1 MLFPLNPPITKE
13 KIQEAERTLIKYRN
27 AKASLE
33 ARLIDN
39 EEWYRLRRADPLLR
53 KDPEEINATSAWL
66 LNSIAGKHADAMDN
80 YPEPFLLP
88 REESDQPD
96 ADALSAILPVILEQ
110 NDYEEVYSDVWWT
123 KLKGGTG
130 ITGVFWNPSRMGG
143 MGDIDIRPIDPLS
156 IYWEPGIKNIQY
168 SKNIFHIESVDNET
182 LLEAWPFL
190 EGKLKG
196 GLITETNYR
205 NTRHETGDR
214 SVVVDWYYKKRVNG
228 RDIVHF
234 VKFVSGEL
242 LYASENDERY
252 FERGYYDHGQ
262 YPFVFDVQFQEA
274 DSPAGFGFIDVCKQ
288 PQMYIDKLNSVI
300 LKSAL
305 MSARPRFF
313 IRSDGSINE
322 EEYADWNNDFV
333 HYQGGSAPTD
343 SLRQIEMRPVSSALI
358 AILNGKIDEL
368 KETSGNRDFSQGS
381 SASGVTA
388 AGAIMALQSAGDKLS
403 RDALKSSYRAF
414 TRICHLI
421 IELIRQFYTEPRC
434 FRVMGA
440 ENGQKYVYFCNAR
453 IRAKGEDAER
463 FYSAPVFDIK
473 IRPQRSSPMAML
485 QRNELAKEFY
495 ALGFFKPENAEQA
508 LACIEMMEFEG
519 KTQLIERIR
528 RGLTYD
534 KKIKALYEAAMKNKN
549 PEGTQAN

>member
-1 MLFPLNPPITKE
+1 MLFPLNPMITKE

-88 REESDQPD
+88 REEGDQPD
-96 ADALSAILPVILEQ
+96 AEALSAILPVILEQ

-143 MGDIDIRPIDPLS
+143 MGDIDIRPIDPLC

-196 GLITETNYR
+196 GLLTETNYR

-262 YPFVFDVQFQEA
+262 YPFVFDVQFREA

-534 KKIKALYEAAMKNKN
+534 KKIKALYEAAVKNKN

>member
-1 MLFPLNPPITKE
+1 MHTLTDFAVTKE
-13 KIQEAERTLIKYRN
+13 KIEEAERTLIKYRS
-27 AKASLE
+27 AKAPLE

-39 EEWYRLRRADPLLR
+39 EEWYRLRRSDPMLR
-53 KDPEEINATSAWL
+53 KNPDEISSTSAWL

-96 ADALSAILPVILEQ
+96 AEALSAILPVILEQ
-110 NDYEEVYSDVWWT
+110 NEYEEVYSDVWWT

-143 MGDIDIRPIDPLS
+143 MGDIDIRPVDPMCL
-156 IYWEPGIKNIQY
+156 YWEPGIKNIQY
-168 SKNIFHIESVDNET
+168 SKNLFHIESVDNET
-182 LLEAWPFL
+182 LIEAWPFL
-190 EGKLKG
+190 EGKLNG
-196 GLITETNYR
+196 GLIKETVYR
-205 NTRHETGDR
+205 NSLRETGDR

-234 VKFVSGEL
+234 VKFVCGQL

-252 FERGYYDHGQ
+252 VERGYYDHGQ

-288 PQMYIDKLNSVI
+288 PQMYIDKLNNVI

-313 IRSDGSINE
+313 IRSDGAINE

-343 SLRQIEMRPVSSALI
+343 SIRQIEMRPVSSALI
-358 AILNGKIDEL
+358 AILNGKIEEL
-368 KETSGNRDFSQGS
+368 KQTSGNRDFSQGAS
-381 SASGVTA
+381 SSGVTA
-388 AGAIMALQSAGDKLS
+388 ASAIMALQSAGDKLS

-440 ENGQKYVYFCNAR
+440 ENGQKYIRFCNAR
-453 IRAKGEDAER
+453 IRAKNEDADR
-463 FYSAPVFDIK
+463 FFSAPVFDIK
-473 IRPQRSSPMAML
+473 IRPQRSSPMHML

-495 ALGFFKPENAEQA
+495 ALGFFNPENAEQA
-508 LACIEMMEFEG
+508 LTCIEMMEFEG
-519 KTQLIERIR
+519 KAQLIERIR
-528 RGLTYD
+528 KGQTYD
-534 KKIKALYEAAMKNKN
+534 KKIKVLYEIIQKQREN
-549 PEGTQAN
+549 Q

>member
-1 MLFPLNPPITKE
+1 MFPMNPTITKE
-13 KIQEAERTLIKYRN
+13 SIVKAERTLIKYRN

-39 EEWYRLRRADPLLR
+39 EEWYRLKRTDPALH
-53 KDPEEINATSAWL
+53 KNPEEISATSAWL

-80 YPEPFLLP
+80 YPEPYLLA
-88 REESDQPD
+88 REEGDQPD
-96 ADALSAILPVILEQ
+96 AEALSAILPVILEQ
-110 NDYEEVYSDVWWT
+110 NNYEEVYSDVWWT

-130 ITGVFWNPSRMGG
+130 ITGVFWNPSRLGG
-143 MGDIDIRPIDPLS
+143 MGDIDIRPVDPLCM
-156 IYWEPGIKNIQY
+156 YWEPGIRNIQY
-168 SKNIFHIESVDNET
+168 SRNVFHIESVDNET
-182 LLEAWPFL
+182 LIEAWPFL
-190 EGKLKG
+190 EGRLNG
-196 GLITETNYR
+196 GMISETNYK
-205 NTRHETGDR
+205 NTMKDAGDR

-228 RDIVHF
+228 RDVVHF
-234 VKFVSGEL
+234 VKFVCGEL

-274 DSPAGFGFIDVCKQ
+274 DSPAGFGFVDVCKQ
-288 PQMYIDKLNSVI
+288 PQMYIDRLNNVI

-313 IRSDGSINE
+313 IRSDGAINE

-343 SLRQIEMRPVSSALI
+343 SIRQIEMRPVSSALI

-368 KETSGNRDFSQGS
+368 KETSGNRDFSQGA

-388 AGAIMALQSAGDKLS
+388 ASAIMALQSAGDKLS

-434 FRVMGA
+434 FRIMGA
-440 ENGQKYVYFCNAR
+440 ESGMKYIRFCNAR
-453 IRAKGEDAER
+453 IRFRSEGGDS

-473 IRPQRSSPMAML
+473 IRPQRSSPMHML
-485 QRNELAKEFY
+485 QRNELVKEFY
-495 ALGFFKPENAEQA
+495 ALGFFNPENAEQA
-508 LACIEMMEFEG
+508 LTCIEMMEFEG
-519 KTQLIERIR
+519 KPRLIERIR
-528 RGLTYD
+528 RGQTYD
-534 KKIKALYEAAMKNKN
+534 KKIRALYEAAKARDN
-549 PEGTQAN
+549 G

>member
-1 MLFPLNPPITKE
+1 MPYPTHPVITKE
-13 KIQEAERTLIKYRN
+13 SILEAERTLMKYRA

-33 ARLIDN
+33 ARLVDN
-39 EEWYRLRRADPLLR
+39 EEWYRLRRSDPALR
-53 KDPEEINATSAWL
+53 KNPDDISSTSAWL

-88 REESDQPD
+88 REEGDQAD
-96 ADALSAILPVILEQ
+96 AEALSAILPVILEQ
-110 NDYEEVYSDVWWT
+110 NEYEEVYSDVWWT

-143 MGDIDIRPIDPLS
+143 MGDIDIRPIDPMCL
-156 IYWEPGIKNIQY
+156 YWEPGIKNIQY
-168 SKNIFHIESVDNET
+168 SKHLFHTESVDNET
-182 LLEAWPFL
+182 LIEAWPFL
-190 EGKLKG
+190 EGKLNG
-196 GLITETNYR
+196 GMITETNYR
-205 NTRHETGDR
+205 NTRKETADR

-234 VKFVSGEL
+234 VKFVCGQL

-252 FERGYYDHGQ
+252 SERGYYDHGQ

-288 PQMYIDKLNSVI
+288 PQMYIDKLNNVI
-300 LKSAL
+300 LKNAL

-313 IRSDGSINE
+313 IRSDGAINE

-343 SLRQIEMRPVSSALI
+343 SIRQIEMRPVSSALI

-368 KETSGNRDFSQGS
+368 KQTSGNRDFSQGA

-388 AGAIMALQSAGDKLS
+388 ASAIMALQSAGDKLS

-440 ENGQKYVYFCNAR
+440 ENGQKYIRFCNAR
-453 IRAKGEDAER
+453 IRAKGEDADR
-463 FYSAPVFDIK
+463 FFSVPVFDIK
-473 IRPQRSSPMAML
+473 IRPQRSSPMHML

-495 ALGFFKPENAEQA
+495 ALGFFNPENAEQA
-508 LACIEMMEFEG
+508 LTCIEMMEFEG
-519 KTQLIERIR
+519 KAQLVERIR
-528 RGLTYD
+528 KGQTYD
-534 KKIKALYEAAMKNKN
+534 KKIKALYEVIQKQKEN
-549 PEGTQAN
+549 Q

>member
-1 MLFPLNPPITKE
+1 MFSMNPTITKE
-13 KIQEAERTLIKYRN
+13 KILEAERTLIKYRN

-39 EEWYRLRRADPLLR
+39 EEWYRLRRGDSALH
-53 KDPEEINATSAWL
+53 KNPEEISATSAWL

-80 YPEPFLLP
+80 YPEPCLLP
-88 REESDQPD
+88 REEGDQPD
-96 ADALSAILPVILEQ
+96 AEALSAILPVILEQ
-110 NDYEEVYSDVWWT
+110 NEYEEVYSDVWWT

-130 ITGVFWNPSRMGG
+130 ITGVFWNPSRLGG
-143 MGDIDIRPIDPLS
+143 MGDIDIRPIDPLCL
-156 IYWEPGIKNIQY
+156 YWEPGIRNIQY
-168 SKNIFHIESVDNET
+168 SKNVFHIESVDNET

-190 EGKLKG
+190 EGKLTG

-205 NTRHETGDR
+205 NTLKDTGDR

-228 RDIVHF
+228 RDVVHF

-288 PQMYIDKLNSVI
+288 PQMYIDKLNNVI

-313 IRSDGSINE
+313 IRSDGAINE

-343 SLRQIEMRPVSSALI
+343 SIRQIEMRPVSGALI
-358 AILNGKIDEL
+358 AILNEKIDEL
-368 KETSGNRDFSQGS
+368 KETSGNRDFSQGA
-381 SASGVTA
+381 SAGGVTA

-440 ENGQKYVYFCNAR
+440 EHGMKYIRFCNAR
-453 IRAKGEDAER
+453 IRFKGDGAER

-473 IRPQRSSPMAML
+473 VRPQRSSPMHML

-495 ALGFFKPENAEQA
+495 ALGFFNPENAEQA
-508 LACIEMMEFEG
+508 LNCIEMMEFEG
-519 KTQLIERIR
+519 KPQLIERIR
-528 RGLTYD
+528 RGQTYD
-534 KKIKALYEAAMKNKN
+534 KKIKALYGAAKG
-549 PEGTQAN
+549 EG

>member
-1 MLFPLNPPITKE
+1 MFPMKSTITKE
-13 KIQEAERTLIKYRN
+13 SILNAERTLIKYRN

-39 EEWYRLRRADPLLR
+39 EEWYRLRRGDSALY
-53 KDPEEINATSAWL
+53 KNPEEISTTSAWL

-88 REESDQPD
+88 REENDQPD
-96 ADALSAILPVILEQ
+96 AEALSVILPVILEQ

-130 ITGVFWNPSRMGG
+130 ITGVFWNPSRLGG
-143 MGDIDIRPIDPLS
+143 MGDVDIRPIDPLC
-156 IYWEPGIKNIQY
+156 IYWEPGVKNIQY
-168 SKNIFHIESVDNET
+168 SKNVFHIESVDNET
-182 LLEAWPFL
+182 LVEAWPFL
-190 EGKLKG
+190 DGKLTG
-196 GLITETNYR
+196 GMITETNYK
-205 NTRHETGDR
+205 NTRKEPGDR

-228 RDIVHF
+228 RDVVHF
-234 VKFVSGEL
+234 VKFVCGEL

-252 FERGYYDHGQ
+252 FESGYYDHGQ

-288 PQMYIDKLNSVI
+288 PQMYIDKLNNVI

-313 IRSDGSINE
+313 IRSDGAINE

-343 SLRQIEMRPVSSALI
+343 SIRQIEMRPVSGALI

-368 KETSGNRDFSQGS
+368 KQTSGNRDFSQGA

-388 AGAIMALQSAGDKLS
+388 ASAIMALQSAGDKLS

-434 FRVMGA
+434 FRVIGA
-440 ENGQKYVYFCNAR
+440 ENGMKYIRFCNAR
-453 IRAKGEDAER
+453 IRQKTDNTDR

-473 IRPQRSSPMAML
+473 IRPQRSSPMHML

-508 LACIEMMEFEG
+508 LTCIEMMEFDG
-519 KTQLIERIR
+519 KPQLIDRIR
-528 RGLTYD
+528 RGQTYD
-534 KKIKALYEAAMKNKN
+534 KKIKTLYEQAKMNKDV
-549 PEGTQAN
+549 

>member
-1 MLFPLNPPITKE
+1 MFPMNPTITKE
-13 KIQEAERTLIKYRN
+13 SIVKAERTLIKYRN

-39 EEWYRLRRADPLLR
+39 EEWYRLKRTDPALH
-53 KDPEEINATSAWL
+53 KNPEGISATSAWL

-80 YPEPFLLP
+80 YPEPYLLA
-88 REESDQPD
+88 REEGDQPD
-96 ADALSAILPVILEQ
+96 AEALSAILPVILEQ
-110 NDYEEVYSDVWWT
+110 NNYEEVYSDVWWT

-130 ITGVFWNPSRMGG
+130 ITGVFWNPSRLGG
-143 MGDIDIRPIDPLS
+143 MGDIDIRPVDPLCM
-156 IYWEPGIKNIQY
+156 YWEPGIRNIQY
-168 SKNIFHIESVDNET
+168 SRNVFHIESVDNET
-182 LLEAWPFL
+182 LIEAWPFL
-190 EGKLKG
+190 EGRLNG
-196 GLITETNYR
+196 GMISETNYK
-205 NTRHETGDR
+205 NTMKDAGDR

-228 RDIVHF
+228 RDVVHF
-234 VKFVSGEL
+234 VKFVCGEL

-274 DSPAGFGFIDVCKQ
+274 DSPAGFGFVDVCKQ
-288 PQMYIDKLNSVI
+288 PQMYIDRLNNVI

-313 IRSDGSINE
+313 IRSDGAINE

-343 SLRQIEMRPVSSALI
+343 SIRQIEMRPVSSALI

-368 KETSGNRDFSQGS
+368 KETSGNRDFSQGA

-388 AGAIMALQSAGDKLS
+388 ASAIMALQSAGDKLS

-414 TRICHLI
+414 TRICHLV

-434 FRVMGA
+434 FRIMGA
-440 ENGQKYVYFCNAR
+440 ESGMKYIRFCNAR
-453 IRAKGEDAER
+453 IRFRSEGADS

-473 IRPQRSSPMAML
+473 IRPQRSSPMHML

-495 ALGFFKPENAEQA
+495 ALGFFDPENAEQA
-508 LACIEMMEFEG
+508 LTCIEMMEFEG
-519 KTQLIERIR
+519 KPRLIERIR
-528 RGLTYD
+528 RGQTYD
-534 KKIKALYEAAMKNKN
+534 KKIRALYEAAKARDN
-549 PEGTQAN
+549 G

>member
-1 MLFPLNPPITKE
+1 MHTLTDFAVTKE
-13 KIQEAERTLIKYRN
+13 KIEEAERTLIKYRS
-27 AKASLE
+27 AKAPLE

-39 EEWYRLRRADPLLR
+39 EEWYRLRRSDPMLR
-53 KDPEEINATSAWL
+53 KNPDEISSTSAWL

-96 ADALSAILPVILEQ
+96 AEALSAILPVILEQ
-110 NDYEEVYSDVWWT
+110 NEYEEVYSDVWWT

-143 MGDIDIRPIDPLS
+143 MGDIDIRPVDPMCL
-156 IYWEPGIKNIQY
+156 YWEPGIKNIQY
-168 SKNIFHIESVDNET
+168 SKNLFHIESVDNET
-182 LLEAWPFL
+182 LIEAWPFL
-190 EGKLKG
+190 EGKLNG
-196 GLITETNYR
+196 GLIKETVYR
-205 NTRHETGDR
+205 NSLRETGDR

-234 VKFVSGEL
+234 VKFVCGQL

-252 FERGYYDHGQ
+252 VERGYYDHGQ

-288 PQMYIDKLNSVI
+288 PQMYIDKLNNVI

-313 IRSDGSINE
+313 IRSDGAINE

-343 SLRQIEMRPVSSALI
+343 SIRQIEMRPVSSALI
-358 AILNGKIDEL
+358 AILNGKIEEL
-368 KETSGNRDFSQGS
+368 KQTSGNRDFSQGAS
-381 SASGVTA
+381 SSGVTA
-388 AGAIMALQSAGDKLS
+388 ASAIMALQSAGDKLS

-440 ENGQKYVYFCNAR
+440 ENGQKYIRFCNAR
-453 IRAKGEDAER
+453 IRAKNEDADR
-463 FYSAPVFDIK
+463 FFSAPVFDIK
-473 IRPQRSSPMAML
+473 IRPQRSSPMHML

-495 ALGFFKPENAEQA
+495 ALGFFNPENAEQA
-508 LACIEMMEFEG
+508 LTCIEMMEFEG
-519 KTQLIERIR
+519 KAQLIERIR
-528 RGLTYD
+528 KGQTYD
-534 KKIKALYEAAMKNKN
+534 KKIKALYEIIQKQREN
-549 PEGTQAN
+549 Q

>member
-1 MLFPLNPPITKE
+1 MFPLNPTITKE
-13 KIQEAERTLIKYRN
+13 SILEAERTLIKYRS

-33 ARLIDN
+33 ERLMDN
-39 EEWYRLRRADPLLR
+39 EEWYRLRRGDSAFSQTPG
-53 KDPEEINATSAWL
+53 ESSATSAWL

-88 REESDQPD
+88 REEGDIED
-96 ADALSAILPVILEQ
+96 AEALSAILPVILEQ
-110 NDYEEVYSDVWWT
+110 NEYEEVYSDVWWT

-130 ITGVFWNPSRMGG
+130 ITGVFWNPSRLGG
-143 MGDIDIRPIDPLS
+143 MGDIDIRPIDPMCM
-156 IYWEPGIKNIQY
+156 YWEPGIKNIQY
-168 SKNIFHIESVDNET
+168 SRNVFHIESVDNET

-190 EGKLKG
+190 EGKLRG
-196 GLITETNYR
+196 GMITETGYR
-205 NTRHETGDR
+205 NNRRDASER

-228 RDIVHF
+228 RDAVHF
-234 VKFVSGEL
+234 VKFVCGEL

-252 FERGYYDHGQ
+252 YERGYYDHGQ

-300 LKSAL
+300 MKSAL

-313 IRSDGSINE
+313 IRSDGAINE
-322 EEYADWNNDFV
+322 EEYADMNNDFV
-333 HYQGGSAPTD
+333 HYQGGSAPTE
-343 SLRQIEMRPVSSALI
+343 SIRQIEMRPVSSALI

-368 KETSGNRDFSQGS
+368 KQTSGNRDFSQGA
-381 SASGVTA
+381 SANGVTA

-414 TRICHLI
+414 SRICHLI
-421 IELIRQFYTEPRC
+421 IELIRQFYTQPRC
-434 FRVMGA
+434 FRVLGA
-440 ENGQKYVYFCNAR
+440 ENGMKYIRFCNAR
-453 IRAKGEDAER
+453 IRARDADDGR

-473 IRPQRSSPMAML
+473 IRPQRSGPMAML

-495 ALGFFKPENAEQA
+495 ALGFFNPENAEQA
-508 LACIEMMEFEG
+508 LTCIEMMEFEG
-519 KTQLIERIR
+519 KAQLIERIR
-528 RGLTYD
+528 KGQTYD
-534 KKIKALYEAAMKNKN
+534 KKIKALYEAAMNAKKQNEEKN
-549 PEGTQAN
+549 A